1 MDYKTIIV
9 GEIVFADGVAKIL
22 DIAQIKVCHE
32 DLELDIFLDEI
43 EDSQKDW
50 LILENCELTVECI
63 VEHPHYEMMS
73 QKVDIFTS
81 DLKAVHQTVTVA
93 VAIKLYELGQIG
105 KTDKNQWFTF
115 KS

>member
-1 MDYKTIIV
+1 MNYKTIIV
-9 GEIVFADGVAKIL
+9 GDIVFADGVAKIS

-43 EDSQKDW
+43 EESQKDR
-50 LILENCELTVECI
+50 LILENCELSVEC
-63 VEHPHYEMMS
+63 VEHPHFEMMS

-81 DLKAVHQTVTVA
+81 NLKAVHQTVTVA